1 MKNLLVNTFFFAAL
15 VLSTQNL
22 QAQAPKMENA
32 ETVKAFLKTVY
43 TAYEK
48 GNIEE
53 MFSYYTQDA
62 AEIGPDGSL
71 TSGLAALKTSW
82 AAFEK
87 MMDAKPKFT
96 YNLTSSRMISPD
108 VAIITWDSD
117 ADIKVGGQQIG
128 GKTTCFAVLV
138 KKGTRWMIEFDGMTP
153 VIPMPEMAT
162 TGNK

>member
-1 MKNLLVNTFFFAAL
+1 MKNLLVNSFFFAAL

-32 ETVKAFLKTVY
+32 ETFKAYLKTIY

-71 TSGLAALKTSW
+71 TSGLAALKSSW
-82 AAFEK
+82 ASFEK

-96 YNLTSSRMISPD
+96 YNLTSSRMITPD
-108 VAIITWDSD
+108 VAIVTWDSE
-117 ADIKVGGQQIG
+117 ADIKIGGQQVG
-128 GKTTCFAVLV
+128 GKATAVAVLV
-138 KKGTRWMIEFDGMTP
+138 KKGTRWMIEFDGLTP
-153 VIPMPEMAT
+153 VIPMPGQPT

>member
-1 MKNLLVNTFFFAAL
+1 MKNLLVNTLFFAAL
-15 VLSTQNL
+15 VLSAQNL

-32 ETVKAFLKTVY
+32 ETVKAYLKTIY

-71 TSGLAALKTSW
+71 TSGLAALKSSW
-82 AAFEK
+82 ASFEK

-96 YNLTSSRMISPD
+96 YNLTSSRMITPD
-108 VAIITWDSD
+108 VAIVTWDSE
-117 ADIKVGGQQIG
+117 ADIKIGGQQVG
-128 GKTTCFAVLV
+128 GKTICMAVLT
-138 KKGTRWMIEFDGMTP
+138 KKDNKWLIEFDSMTP
-153 VIPMPEMAT
+153 IMPMHNPAAS
-162 TGNK
+162 GNK